1 MRGNLQKIMIG
12 LVVVIVL
19 AFIFF
24 SGDSLVKLVDT
35 IKQGTPFFIIA
46 AVVAQLCKYLA
57 QGRGFQA
64 CFNTVNGHISY
75 RTGLSLVFGTFFMN
89 TVAPSM
95 NLAGTSLVMATAT
108 RNGMQA
114 GKGTTA
120 ALLMQLSIDSGFVI
134 IMLTTFG
141 VLTFTVGL
149 QPGWLAL
156 GLVAVALVGGLVFVI
171 AVGGLKPQLVLKVLR
186 PFVKL
191 ADKILAKFKKPAIDE
206 SVERT
211 IHNFSSAAHL
221 ITKNPRKTVQSF
233 LWTTLSSIC
242 EMSCFVL
249 VGFAFGV
256 HHPEALIC
264 GYVVATL
271 FAMISFV
278 PQGVGVVE
286 AAVTVAFA
294 LFGIDSATGLA
305 VVIVYRGIVFWLPF
319 LVGAVV
325 IQRIK
330 AFMPLGKRDLKGKA
344 EAMEHELPDKVEAVK
359 QVEAD
364 EVAKWD
370 SAEARGREGV
380 GVCGFRRP
388 GRGRLR
394 RKRSRRAPR
403 RRPARKETR
412 VMTGTNLTGAA
423 LEVAQKRETQGLNH
437 TLGVHFTKVEPGL
450 VEAEMPITPALLQPF
465 GFLHGGATIAL
476 LESVAS
482 AGGELACDLETE
494 QPFGVEVTI
503 RHKKSGR
510 EGDVARGVA
519 KLAERKPSSKAGY
532 KLYWD
537 VAAYDGDGD
546 VISDGVIVVKV
557 VPKDYL
563 AQKLAERGQA

>member
-1 MRGNLQKIMIG
+1 
-12 LVVVIVL
+12 
-19 AFIFF
+19 
-24 SGDSLVKLVDT
+24 
-35 IKQGTPFFIIA
+35 
-46 AVVAQLCKYLA
+46 
-57 QGRGFQA
+57 
-64 CFNTVNGHISY
+64 
-75 RTGLSLVFGTFFMN
+75 MN

-344 EAMEHELPDKVEAVK
+344 EAMENELPDKVEAVK
-359 QVEAD
+359 QVEASGA
-364 EVAKWD
+364 AKWET
-370 SAEARGREGV
+370 AEARPELEKVPAGASGTAT
-380 GVCGFRRP
+380 GP
-388 GRGRLR
+388 GTV
-394 RKRSRRAPR
+394 P
-403 RRPARKETR
+403 KET
-412 VMTGTNLTGAA
+412 
-423 LEVAQKRETQGLNH
+423 K
-437 TLGVHFTKVEPGL
+437 
-450 VEAEMPITPALLQPF
+450 
-465 GFLHGGATIAL
+465 
-476 LESVAS
+476 
-482 AGGELACDLETE
+482 
-494 QPFGVEVTI
+494 
-503 RHKKSGR
+503 
-510 EGDVARGVA
+510 
-519 KLAERKPSSKAGY
+519 
-532 KLYWD
+532 
-537 VAAYDGDGD
+537 
-546 VISDGVIVVKV
+546 
-557 VPKDYL
+557 
-563 AQKLAERGQA
+563 

>member
-278 PQGVGVVE
+278 PQGVGGNRGLRALRHRFGHGPCGGHRLPRHCVL
-286 AAVTVAFA
+286 AAVPRGRGGHPAHQ
-294 LFGIDSATGLA
+294 G
-305 VVIVYRGIVFWLPF
+305 VY
-319 LVGAVV
+319 A
-325 IQRIK
+325 
-330 AFMPLGKRDLKGKA
+330 AGKA
-344 EAMEHELPDKVEAVK
+344 RSERQGRSHGERA
-359 QVEAD
+359 
-364 EVAKWD
+364 
-370 SAEARGREGV
+370 ARQGGGRE
-380 GVCGFRRP
+380 
-388 GRGRLR
+388 
-394 RKRSRRAPR
+394 
-403 RRPARKETR
+403 
-412 VMTGTNLTGAA
+412 
-423 LEVAQKRETQGLNH
+423 
-437 TLGVHFTKVEPGL
+437 
-450 VEAEMPITPALLQPF
+450 
-465 GFLHGGATIAL
+465 
-476 LESVAS
+476 
-482 AGGELACDLETE
+482 AG
-494 QPFGVEVTI
+494 
-503 RHKKSGR
+503 
-510 EGDVARGVA
+510 
-519 KLAERKPSSKAGY
+519 
-532 KLYWD
+532 
-537 VAAYDGDGD
+537 
-546 VISDGVIVVKV
+546 
-557 VPKDYL
+557 
-563 AQKLAERGQA
+563 